1 MKNTENELL
10 TNKYSNL
17 ISDLKQDNL
26 YLKEKYERDI
36 KNIKEMNEK
45 QIVVIKSLINF
56 SIEVFELL
64 MNISY
69 NNIYQKNTLNQ
80 SQSNYKSINN
90 SRNNNT
96 AELSIDIF
104 DSNGNDEEKK
114 IILIE
119 QIKDL
124 FLSKISFIKKHLNI
138 HINTSFLEKLKE
150 LTYPK
155 NNYSNVM
162 NSIKKNNNDDFNI
175 SLSKSCFNSNDNS
188 NDFDLSVSKSFYN
201 ITNNTNN
208 NISSSPKF
216 NSFSDNSKEN
226 KNEKLNNDNNNFSLM
241 LLSETKSLKGSFGE
255 YSYNSNGIN
264 KKYENENSTKQNI
277 NILDYSIG
285 DIVNNGNNENNEE
298 VKEDKLLYKIDSL
311 ANIRC
316 GEEKNSE

>member
-1 MKNTENELL
+1 MKRNNISNFGNLTSYSNIKRKTIYKNSKNHINYEPINKTLSYSIKQNKSPTQLKKSHQNKKKNILSETKYIHSNSNQNLNNLTERSTKKEIPKNNIEISLSSVNSNETKILSSRSNSYSKYQYKEILRCQDEILELKLQYVRLQNENKILTEKNKSLNNILEMKNTENELL

-104 DSNGNDEEKK
+104 DSNGNDEEK
-114 IILIE
+114 
-119 QIKDL
+119 
-124 FLSKISFIKKHLNI
+124 
-138 HINTSFLEKLKE
+138 
-150 LTYPK
+150 
-155 NNYSNVM
+155 
-162 NSIKKNNNDDFNI
+162 
-175 SLSKSCFNSNDNS
+175 
-188 NDFDLSVSKSFYN
+188 
-201 ITNNTNN
+201 
-208 NISSSPKF
+208 
-216 NSFSDNSKEN
+216 
-226 KNEKLNNDNNNFSLM
+226 
-241 LLSETKSLKGSFGE
+241 
-255 YSYNSNGIN
+255 
-264 KKYENENSTKQNI
+264 
-277 NILDYSIG
+277 
-285 DIVNNGNNENNEE
+285 
-298 VKEDKLLYKIDSL
+298 
-311 ANIRC
+311 
-316 GEEKNSE
+316 